1 MESKEARQS
10 KKVARSVSQYISRKS
25 DAKSKPATQV
35 LKAGVWTVI
44 EASGKMPLVP
54 TETSKYGAF
63 WSAYLNIDSPKIG
76 GATELVI
83 RWVRD
88 PAGIADSTGYETKSL
103 KKGGTT
109 FIKDTWMF
117 QAVKD
122 QPVVFMVKANGKA
135 TVTTRETKLAIP

>member
-1 MESKEARQS
+1 
-10 KKVARSVSQYISRKS
+10 
-25 DAKSKPATQV
+25 
-35 LKAGVWTVI
+35 
-44 EASGKMPLVP
+44 MPLVP
-54 TETSKYGAF
+54 TESSKTGAF

-76 GATELVI
+76 GADELVI

-88 PAGIADSTGYETKSL
+88 PAGINDATGYETKSL

-109 FIKDTWMF
+109 FVKDVWMF
-117 QAVKD
+117 QAIKG

>member
-1 MESKEARQS
+1 VVKG
-10 KKVARSVSQYISRKS
+10 VSQYISRKS
-25 DAKSKPATQV
+25 DAKSKPPTQV
-35 LKAGVWTVI
+35 LKSGVWTVI

-63 WSAYLNIDSPKIG
+63 WSAYLNIDSPKVG
-76 GATELVI
+76 GATELTI

-88 PAGIADSTGYETKSL
+88 PAGINDSTGYETKPL

-109 FIKDTWMF
+109 FVKDTWMF
-117 QAVKD
+117 QAIKD
-122 QPVVFMVKANGKA
+122 QPVVFMVRANGKA

>member
-1 MESKEARQS
+1 M
-10 KKVARSVSQYISRKS
+10 SQYISRKS
-25 DAKSKPATQV
+25 DAKSNPPTQK
-35 LKAGVWTVI
+35 LTAGIWTVI

-54 TETSKYGAF
+54 TESSKSGAF
-63 WSAYLNIDSPKIG
+63 WSAYLNIDSPKVG

-88 PAGIADSTGYETKSL
+88 PAGSNDSTGYETKSL

-117 QAVKD
+117 QAIKG

>member
-1 MESKEARQS
+1 M
-10 KKVARSVSQYISRKS
+10 SQYISRKS
-25 DAKSKPATQV
+25 DASSNPATQI
-35 LKAGVWTVI
+35 LKPNVWTVI
-44 EASGKMPLVP
+44 EAGGKMPLVP
-54 TETSKYGAF
+54 TESSKHGAF

-83 RWVRD
+83 RWTRD

-103 KKGGTT
+103 NKGGTT
-109 FIKDTWMF
+109 FVKDTWMF
-117 QAVKD
+117 QAIKD

>member
-1 MESKEARQS
+1 M
-10 KKVARSVSQYISRKS
+10 SQYISRKS
-25 DAKSKPATQV
+25 DAKSNPAVQN
-35 LKAGVWTVI
+35 LIPNIWTPI
-44 EASGKMPLVP
+44 EASGEIPLVP
-54 TETSKYGAF
+54 NESSKSGAF
-63 WSAYLNIDSPKIG
+63 WSAYLNIDTPKVG
-76 GATELVI
+76 GADTLVI

-88 PAGIADSTGYETKSL
+88 PAGINDSTGFETKSL

-117 QAVKD
+117 QAIKG